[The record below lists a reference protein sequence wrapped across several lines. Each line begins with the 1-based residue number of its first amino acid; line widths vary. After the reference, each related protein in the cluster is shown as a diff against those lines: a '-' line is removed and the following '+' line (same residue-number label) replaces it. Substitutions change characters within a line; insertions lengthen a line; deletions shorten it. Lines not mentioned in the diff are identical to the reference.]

1 MGRSPIIIRPLRKSL
16 YFPTLTGRPSLKNL
30 CIFPP
35 RQVAH
40 YNKTTLKNLC
50 VFLLSRLPIIIRPP
64 WKIFVFF
71 LLGRSPITIRP
82 HWKSLYFSP
91 DQVTHYNEITRK
103 KIFVFFYLDR
113 SPITMRPLWKN
124 LCIFFF
130 YLGGLP
136 MIIWPFQNLWILPI
150 DMLPGTT
157 IPLPK
162 KSLSVFHKDH
172 LFLYEPYLFF
182 SFECAF

>member
-124 LCIFFF
+124 LCIFF
-130 YLGGLP
+130 LS
-136 MIIWPFQNLWILPI
+136 WRVTHDNLTISKSLNFTNWQVAW
-150 DMLPGTT
+150 DNHTT
-157 IPLPK
+157 SKK
-162 KSLSVFHKDH
+162 KSFSFSQRSSFSLRTLS
-172 LFLYEPYLFF
+172 FF